1 MPGPTSRCR
10 TRVRLVHHPIPIRVV
25 ASRHVHNQAGSLEAC
40 NDGVGGAVQVPPA
53 FRLLRFVVEAARRL
67 ITHQTA
73 RSAHASSHRSSRAAT
88 GYAAALADARA
99 LLLRRRSREDN
110 KLAAGAGRAGG
121 GAGEDAAG
129 QGKGGDGGRVLM
141 LRSATSQ
148 SATAFLF
155 AAPIHHV

>member
-1 MPGPTSRCR
+1 
-10 TRVRLVHHPIPIRVV
+10 V

-88 GYAAALADARA
+88 GYAAALADAPLPGGQQASSRSWTRGW
-99 LLLRRRSREDN
+99 RRW
-110 KLAAGAGRAGG
+110 
-121 GAGEDAAG
+121 
-129 QGKGGDGGRVLM
+129 
-141 LRSATSQ
+141 
-148 SATAFLF
+148 
-155 AAPIHHV
+155 

>member
-1 MPGPTSRCR
+1 
-10 TRVRLVHHPIPIRVV
+10 V

-88 GYAAALADARA
+88 GYAAALADAR
-99 LLLRRRSREDN
+99 SREDN